1 MTSEY
6 KPTLGVITITAATT
20 LNADAYAGRTINL
33 NSATGRI
40 VTLPAATGSG
50 ASYTIFVG
58 TTVSSGNHVI
68 RVAAGTNIIQGV
80 LSVST
85 DAAGV
90 TIPTAADSD
99 TITMNGSTTGG
110 LRGSVIQLQDVASG
124 VWCVSGSLVS
134 SGAEATPFSAA
145 VS

>member
-1 MTSEY
+1 MASEY
-6 KPTLGVITITAATT
+6 KPNLGVIAITAATT
-20 LNADAYAGRTINL
+20 LDGDAYAGRTVNL

-50 ASYTIFVG
+50 QTYTIVVG
-58 TTVSSGNHVI
+58 TTVSSGSHVI
-68 RVAAGTNIIQGV
+68 RVASASDIIQGV
-80 LSVST
+80 VSVST

-90 TIPTAADSD
+90 TIPTATDSD

-110 LRGSVIQLQDVASG
+110 LRGSLVELQDVASG
-124 VWCVSGSLVS
+124 LWSVRGSLVS
-134 SGAEATPFSAA
+134 TGAEATPFSAA